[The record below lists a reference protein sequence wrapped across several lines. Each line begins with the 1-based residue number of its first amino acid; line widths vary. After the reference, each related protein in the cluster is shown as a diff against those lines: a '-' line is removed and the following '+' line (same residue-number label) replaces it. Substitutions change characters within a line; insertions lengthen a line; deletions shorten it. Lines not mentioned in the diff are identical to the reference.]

1 MDEIQKEQESGI
13 EKVDHERKRIQERT
27 RVAFIGWWEKLF
39 TTLIGLI
46 VFAFML
52 TFITC
57 FPTKIKNY
65 DGS

>member
-1 MDEIQKEQESGI
+1 MNEIKKEQESNI
-13 EKVDHERKRIQERT
+13 DKVDHERKRIQERT
-27 RVAFIGWWEKLF
+27 RVVFIGWWEKVM
-39 TTLIGLI
+39 TTIIGLI

-65 DGS
+65 DG